1 MTEHASL
8 IMSKLE
14 ETVVEPLVVV
24 PSIDL
29 SKVKEQANRITESLN
44 ALVSDVEAELD
55 SIEQRVLE
63 LVAKRL
69 EK

>member
-8 IMSKLE
+8 IIPKLE

-29 SKVKEQANRITESLN
+29 SKVKEQAERITESLN